1 MLESLALAPPHWQR
15 LGDAQQLLWIPKKT
29 DNLCHETCLT
39 VCRGGRSG
47 AGETF
52 TRSVFAI
59 AFSGLS
65 ALFAHFLHGPE
76 LLSSGSGLCSFHRV
90 GCCNRGRCNCRS
102 VHQEA
107 ERIRENIEAHSIS
120 QALTLQFLPE
130 IFLENF

>member
-65 ALFAHFLHGPE
+65 ALLAHFLHGP
-76 LLSSGSGLCSFHRV
+76 G
-90 GCCNRGRCNCRS
+90 
-102 VHQEA
+102 
-107 ERIRENIEAHSIS
+107 
-120 QALTLQFLPE
+120 LTLQRLGPVFKVHKRSWVCCL
-130 IFLENF
+130 IGLAF